1 MIIASMEGV
10 VKRYGSFIA
19 LDYIDFDIH
28 QGEIVG
34 LLGPNGAGKTTLIQ
48 TLTGMVSHER
58 GSISLFG
65 QSDNPF
71 SNENKEKM
79 GIVTQ
84 EITLFDELTAKENLL
99 FFAGVYGL
107 KGEEKKKRVA
117 ESLEFVGLSQY
128 ADKVPAKFSGGMQR
142 RLNIACALTH
152 RPEFIIMDEPT
163 VGIDPQSRNYILE
176 AVRKLSE
183 DGTTIL
189 YTTHYM
195 EEVQSIASRVV
206 IMDQAQ
212 IIKTGTVQELIQT
225 LQHEE
230 RIHIEVTSP
239 DSVPVD
245 RIKDIKGVKQV
256 FVNGNRLTVIS
267 DYDSGNLDRVIT
279 IVKENGGVLGI
290 QTDQP
295 NLEDV
300 FLTLTGKQ
308 LRDGSDGS

>member
-58 GSISLFG
+58 GSVSLFG
-65 QSDNPF
+65 QSDDPF

-176 AVRKLSE
+176 AVKKLSE

-239 DSVPVD
+239 ENVPVD

-308 LRDGSDGS
+308 LRDGSDSS